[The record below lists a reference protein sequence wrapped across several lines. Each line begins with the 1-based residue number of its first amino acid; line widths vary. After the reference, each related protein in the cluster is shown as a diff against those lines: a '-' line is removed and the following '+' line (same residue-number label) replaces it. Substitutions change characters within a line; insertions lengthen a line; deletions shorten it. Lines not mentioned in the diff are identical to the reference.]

1 MRTPPLNGPSGNY
14 RLILMVRATNL
25 QIQTLAKTVATN
37 LISLSRFLPSGLP
50 NLSIDTKRGLDRSQ
64 KRRPR
69 RYKRRLR
76 ERCEVCGSCFPYF
89 LPPHEGESKENMI
102 HILRIVLS
110 IAVCTFVVYVFVIGL
125 IHVLYRWT
133 NSAIRWVETWK
144 D

>member
-1 MRTPPLNGPSGNY
+1 
-14 RLILMVRATNL
+14 
-25 QIQTLAKTVATN
+25 
-37 LISLSRFLPSGLP
+37 
-50 NLSIDTKRGLDRSQ
+50 
-64 KRRPR
+64 
-69 RYKRRLR
+69 
-76 ERCEVCGSCFPYF
+76 
-89 LPPHEGESKENMI
+89 MI